1 MKKVVILLANGF
13 EEVEAL
19 TPADYLTRAGAE
31 VILLATA
38 TDDTTITG
46 SHKIKVVAN
55 ETLRNFISEGK
66 ISEVDAVI
74 VPGGM
79 LGSKNISGCKE
90 ALTFIEDCFAER
102 KLVAAICA
110 APALVLSRTSVLHG
124 KKWTCYPGMEENVSH
139 ELIVNHQD
147 KPFVTDKNVV
157 TGRGAGAAEQFTME
171 LVRILFD
178 EAAKQ
183 RVMKAT
189 VQRIS

>member
-31 VILLATA
+31 VTLLATA

-46 SHKIKVVAN
+46 SHKIRVVTN
-55 ETLRNFISEGK
+55 ETLKGFLSEGK
-66 ISEVDAVI
+66 SGGVDAVI

-79 LGSKNISGCKE
+79 LGSKNISECKE
-90 ALTFIEDCFAER
+90 ALSFIEDCFAA
-102 KLVAAICA
+102 KKVVAAICA
-110 APALVLSRTSVLHG
+110 APAVVLSKTNVLNG

-139 ELIVNHQD
+139 DLIVNHEE
-147 KPFVTDKNVV
+147 KPFVTDANVV
-157 TGRGAGAAEQFTME
+157 TGRGAGAAEQFAME

-178 EAAKQ
+178 DATKQ
-183 RVMKAT
+183 KVMKAT